1 LIVVRVSIDK
11 KMKIKISNLLKLV
24 IFLSNIPQFG
34 ISQPKSQIGFELG
47 ISISQFHTE
56 NVYYESWGTRITTKT
71 NPIFSPLAGI
81 SKEWLLRNH
90 FQITTGL
97 QYQMSG
103 YKSYSLTDNLPITD
117 GYSEEWEILKIHKF
131 CFPLTLQYQFKLFKI
146 KPSIYFGVRPNLIL
160 TGKINIKHQ
169 DFITPPDRIE
179 YNEYGYNL
187 FRDGY
192 FIIPPK
198 RIFNQFCFGFSS
210 SIRQRYKID
219 FNYNMGYNYYKEMH
233 TSTGNHGNT
242 TWSEK
247 KSIPSCDYI
256 LILQYLLIKSQ
267 KPKGN
272 PQKVQ

>member
-1 LIVVRVSIDK
+1 
-11 KMKIKISNLLKLV
+11 MKIEISNLLKIV

-56 NVYYESWGTRITTKT
+56 NVLYESWGTRITTKT
-71 NPIFSPLAGI
+71 NPIISPLAGI

-103 YKSYSLTDNLPITD
+103 YKSYSLTDNLPYTD
-117 GYSEEWEILKIHKF
+117 DYYEDWEIFKLHKF
-131 CFPLTLQYQFKLFKI
+131 CFPLTIGYQFNLYKI
-146 KPSIYFGVRPNLIL
+146 KPSLYLGVRPNLIL
-160 TGKINIKHQ
+160 SGKINRKHHGI
-169 DFITPPDRIE
+169 ITRPDRIDYE
-179 YNEYGYNL
+179 DHEEDYNL
-187 FRDGY
+187 FNKDRY
-192 FIIPPK
+192 YIIPPK
-198 RIFNQFCFGFSS
+198 RIFNQFCIGFSS

-219 FNYNMGYNYYKEMH
+219 FNYNIGYNYYKEMH

-247 KSIPSCDYI
+247 KSMPSCDYI
-256 LILQYLLIKSQ
+256 LIMQYLLIKSQ

-272 PQKVQ
+272 AQKVQ